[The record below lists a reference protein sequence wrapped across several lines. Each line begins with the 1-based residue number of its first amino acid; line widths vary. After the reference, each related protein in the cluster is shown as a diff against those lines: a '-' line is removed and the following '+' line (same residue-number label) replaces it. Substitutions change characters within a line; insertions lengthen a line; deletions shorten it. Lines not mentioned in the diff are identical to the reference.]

1 MRFPLACANFLVAL
15 VLCGCAGK
23 SATSTETPAAHSA
36 SSSSTNL
43 NSQKLILTFSEQLS
57 GKVTSV
63 NPNLRFV
70 VLTFSIGRMP
80 DLHQRLNVY
89 REGSKVAELN
99 VTGPQTEENVVAD
112 ISTGDV
118 AVGDEVRNN

>member
-1 MRFPLACANFLVAL
+1 MRFLLACANLLVAL

-23 SATSTETPAAHSA
+23 SVTPTETPVPHSA
-36 SSSSTNL
+36 SSSTND
-43 NSQKLILTFSEQLS
+43 NSQKLILTPVQQLA

-63 NPNLRFV
+63 NPSLRFV
-70 VLTFSIGRMP
+70 VLTFPIGHMP

-89 REGSKVAELN
+89 REGLKVAELN
-99 VTGPQTEENVVAD
+99 VTGPQSDESVVAD
-112 ISTGDV
+112 IFTGDV

>member
-1 MRFPLACANFLVAL
+1 MRFSLACANLLVAL
-15 VLCGCAGK
+15 VLCGCAGR
-23 SATSTETPAAHSA
+23 SATPTGTPVAHSA
-36 SSSSTNL
+36 GSSTNL
-43 NSQKLILTFSEQLS
+43 NSQKLILTFSEQLN

-89 REGSKVAELN
+89 REGLKVAELN

-118 AVGDEVRNN
+118 AIGDEVRNN